1 MLRPSSASPFH
12 RGQCPITRQP
22 RPAKT
27 PSARHDWRAALIE
40 GSSHVRVFV
49 SGGILTDNVGH
60 CFSAPRHVSWLPST
74 GWISRPIHQPGRS
87 VADGPAPPQPTHFDG
102 THTMASHTGASVLKE
117 SLSPPR
123 GERGRGPLPLIS
135 HGTGGQP
142 VTITRPSFAPYYCQ
156 HPLHDGS
163 GAGRVSFSGFPPY
176 QGVSQP
182 KPSPERTRWGR
193 IAHFG
198 DLAESP
204 QENGLFF
211 FALSS
216 DRPSSWSPSTC
227 CFEVLLGPNELVL
240 RFPGVLQ

>member
-117 SLSPPR
+117 SLFSLPPPP
-123 GERGRGPLPLIS
+123 G
-135 HGTGGQP
+135 GTGTGSTATHQP
-142 VTITRPSFAPYYCQ
+142 WYGRPACHN
-156 HPLHDGS
+156 HPPLFRS
-163 GAGRVSFSGFPPY
+163 ILLPTPT
-176 QGVSQP
+176 
-182 KPSPERTRWGR
+182 TRWKWSRARLFLRLPALPGCVSAKA
-193 IAHFG
+193 IAG
-198 DLAESP
+198 EDTV
-204 QENGLFF
+204 G
-211 FALSS
+211 
-216 DRPSSWSPSTC
+216 
-227 CFEVLLGPNELVL
+227 
-240 RFPGVLQ
+240 